1 MQVVFAILFMLL
13 HVMMLLKMAPYIK
26 ASEDWSSFLS
36 TLGLCLI
43 SQGALAMMVE
53 LPGEEMKTIE
63 TATTVL
69 PCLCIAAV
77 LGITILVDF
86 GLNKMLCRSSKR
98 AKQESTKVSS
108 TTRVTPSGVDDQ
120 SEAPNPQA
128 LRAWG

>member
-63 TATTVL
+63 QQSFQEILTSES
-69 PCLCIAAV
+69 ISAA
-77 LGITILVDF
+77 
-86 GLNKMLCRSSKR
+86 
-98 AKQESTKVSS
+98 SS
-108 TTRVTPSGVDDQ
+108 TGGSGSAVGTTAESAGADAGD
-120 SEAPNPQA
+120 
-128 LRAWG
+128 